1 MSHAEVEGKMSSRTL
16 LTSYARV
23 ARIAALALATTA
35 LGCGGE
41 DTGENADDVTDIANS
56 SVKNQSIG
64 NCWVYASV
72 GWVESLRLTHAGE
85 ELDLSESYITYWH
98 WFEQIH
104 GGGDGQRQLA
114 TMDSKDGKQVLS
126 TGGWWGTAV
135 ELMNR
140 YGMLDEGVFI
150 PEEAEL
156 PRSTRQKTA
165 QTAID
170 LSLKEGV
177 LSNADNRRKP
187 DVVRAELD
195 KAWALQ
201 PAVIALL
208 DEVFGK
214 DVSQTLYEASVEIP
228 GDSGLRRVNSLEVGH
243 DGNGK
248 KLTLADAIGKPS
260 YTSWGPPTRS
270 GTYAWNEKSYPSTQ
284 TSRRAFQIEVQKA
297 LHNRL
302 PAIMTWFV
310 DFAALGSDNAFRAPP
325 AAPGRQGGH
334 MTVIEDYQINDVP
347 GHGTLQAGVLV
358 TDPEVLEAALSPEA
372 KLEFFRI
379 KNSWGTS
386 LSPDP
391 NQGDALKGYHDLYL
405 NYLDARLT
413 KTEGGAANGL
423 TGVVLPPATFFSG
436 GGTDVDEEPVGTC
449 AHDICVSGSKLDA
462 ACDPCV
468 AKIAAADP
476 FCVENSW
483 DDVCIEQVASVCSK
497 TCP

>member
-1 MSHAEVEGKMSSRTL
+1 MSSRQL
-16 LTSYARV
+16 LSRYVQLTRV
-23 ARIAALALATTA
+23 AALALAATA
-35 LGCGGE
+35 LGCGSD

-85 ELDLSESYITYWH
+85 ELNLSESYITYWH

-104 GGGDGQRQLA
+104 GGGGGERQLA
-114 TMDSKDGKQVLS
+114 TLDTKDGKQLLG

-135 ELMNR
+135 ELMSR
-140 YGMLDEGVFI
+140 YGMIDEGVFI

-156 PRSTRQKTA
+156 PRSARQKSA

-170 LSLKEGV
+170 ASLKDGV
-177 LSNADNRRKP
+177 LSNAENRRKP
-187 DVVRAELD
+187 EIVRAELD
-195 KAWALQ
+195 KAWALP
-201 PAVIALL
+201 PAMTALL

-214 DVSQTLYEASVEIP
+214 DVSRTLYGTATEIP
-228 GDSGLRRVNSLEVGH
+228 ADSGLRRVQSLKVGH

-248 KLTLADAIGKPS
+248 ELTLADAIGTPS
-260 YTSWGPPTRS
+260 YTSWGPPTRK
-270 GTYAWNEKSYPSTQ
+270 GTFAWNEKSYPSTQ
-284 TSRRAFQIEVQKA
+284 SARRAFQIEVQKA

-310 DFAALGSDNAFRAPP
+310 DFAALGSDNAFREPP
-325 AAPGRQGGH
+325 ATPGRQGGH
-334 MTVIEDYQINDVP
+334 MTVIEDYEITDVP
-347 GHGTLQAGVLV
+347 EYGTLKAGELV
-358 TDPEVLEAALSPEA
+358 TDPAVLEAALSPNA
-372 KLEFFRI
+372 KLSFFRI

-405 NYLDARLT
+405 KYLDARLT

-423 TGVVLPPATFFSG
+423 TGVVLPPSTFFSG
-436 GGTDVDEEPVGTC
+436 GGTVVDEDPVGEC
-449 AHDICVSGSKLDA
+449 AHDLCVSGSKLDA

-468 AKIAAADP
+468 AQIAAADP

-483 DDVCIEQVASVCSK
+483 DNVCVEQVGSVCSK
-497 TCP
+497 TCE